1 MKKVNSTFITFN
13 LKLLFACENS
23 PWGSSTSTS
32 HSAWSL
38 KRSKKCLSN
47 MINVQS
53 APKSSCISSPAV
65 STYKQSWSTNL
76 SISKKTAEPC
86 NYNILHAGE
95 KRNNWLCGFV
105 MMISLSAR
113 GNYVTMVMYFPW
125 VKERNNEAG
134 GG

>member
-13 LKLLFACENS
+13 LKPLFAYENS
-23 PWGSSTSTS
+23 PWGRSTSTS

-76 SISKKTAEPC
+76 SISKKTQNCRAMQLQYSTC
-86 NYNILHAGE
+86 WRKE
-95 KRNNWLCGFV
+95 KQLAVWFCDDDLIIGARELRNHGDV
-105 MMISLSAR
+105 
-113 GNYVTMVMYFPW
+113 FPL
-125 VKERNNEAG
+125 G
-134 GG
+134 